1 MSKDSECEIAVIGA
15 GVVGCSIA
23 WFLAERGAQVAVL
36 ETEGIASGTSSATL
50 GLVWVQGKEPAEY
63 MELNLASSR
72 LHAQLAKKYNEDV
85 GLRQPGGLLISTE
98 PGEYEKLLGV
108 MGRLNAQSPTYQAR
122 ALTPEQVCAMEPL
135 VSPEIIG
142 GIYAPHDGH
151 IDPIKLTLNLAR
163 LAKRHSARF
172 MLHTRALRIL
182 KDASGVSG
190 IETSQGVV
198 QARKIV
204 LAAGTGVP
212 ELVKPLGF
220 QIPLDF
226 VRGEILVTAPLKPTL
241 RYPSRHIRQTVSGN
255 LLLGSTHERGGLE
268 RATTRGAAVSIARN
282 AILTIPTLKN
292 LPVIR
297 QYVGIRPMPVD
308 GKPYLGAVERLPGL
322 YVAVGHSG
330 ITLSPIFGKVI
341 SELILDGHTDI
352 PLDLYRPERYAD
364 GFRKDAQV
372 NYV

>member
-1 MSKDSECEIAVIGA
+1 MSKDSECEVAVIGA

-23 WFLAERGAQVAVL
+23 WFLAERGAQVTVIEA
-36 ETEGIASGTSSATL
+36 EGIASGTSSATL

-72 LHAQLAKKYNEDV
+72 LHAQLAEKYDEDV

-98 PGEYEKLLGV
+98 PGDYEKLLGV
-108 MGRLNAQSPTYQAR
+108 MGRLNAQSPAYQAQ
-122 ALTPEQVCAMEPL
+122 ALTPDQVCAMEPL

-142 GIYAPHDGH
+142 GIYGPHDGH
-151 IDPIKLTLNLAR
+151 IDPIKLTLNFAR

-172 MLHTRALRIL
+172 LLHTSATQILTDGNKVMGVESSAGTIRAP
-182 KDASGVSG
+182 V
-190 IETSQGVV
+190 
-198 QARKIV
+198 IV
-204 LAAGTGVP
+204 LAAGTGIP

-226 VRGEILVTAPLKPTL
+226 VRGEILVTAPLKSIL
-241 RYPSRHIRQTVSGN
+241 HYPSRHIRQTISGN
-255 LLLGSTHERGGLE
+255 LLLGSTHSKGGLE
-268 RATTRGAAVSIARN
+268 RMTSPEAAQSIARN
-282 AILTIPTLKN
+282 AILSVPALKTI
-292 LPVIR
+292 PVIR
-297 QYVGIRPMPVD
+297 QYAGIRPMPVD

-330 ITLSPIFGKVI
+330 ISLSPIIGKVI

-364 GFRKDAQV
+364 GYQKDMQA